1 MSIKYSEKI
10 IPEDTSKDTSD
21 ELRKLIIYNSDHVW
35 DDVTAQLQKA
45 TGYDNVH
52 CEQIAVIAHTKGK
65 AVVKSGDLIELQKI
79 DSVLKEIDLITSIE

>member
-1 MSIKYSEKI
+1 MDNKYFEKI
-10 IPEDTSKDTSD
+10 SSENISD
-21 ELRKLIIYNSDHVW
+21 ELRKLIIYNSDHLW
-35 DDVTAQLQKA
+35 DDVTAQLHKA